1 VEYFFYEAWFPAD
14 YSDNDAVGET
24 AMEWI
29 DKHKDRSLLVLNRSK
44 LVVQGFLQNETRDG
58 AAKQAA
64 YVASDLYWA
73 ISEGNRD
80 DLKITVRNVP
90 EQLEFVNS
98 GIIPEHQVARLPSNI
113 VMELSAA
120 AIMRSEGTTDAQLFK
135 GNR

>member
-1 VEYFFYEAWFPAD
+1 MEYFFYETWFPAD
-14 YSDNDAVGET
+14 YTGNDEVAES
-24 AMEWI
+24 AMDWI
-29 DKHKDRSLLVLNRSK
+29 GKHNDRALLVLNQST

-64 YVASDLYWA
+64 YIASDLYWA

-120 AIMRSEGTTDAQLFK
+120 AIMRSEGTTDAQLLK
-135 GNR
+135 GKR